1 VNGLGNRSYRV
12 VALALVLAALFLA
25 PFVASLVHA
34 QTIVISGEG
43 VVFTKVVGVGGSVAF
58 FFNTTQYTWSGAN
71 AYIYLSPNGN
81 NILTPSDT
89 LVAGPIPTAGL
100 KYVVGNL
107 TLTPQIVEWFIGNL
121 SAAATNY
128 PSAATNASLVYQ
140 HLLEYG
146 WALVYLKLA
155 SGVLA
160 YPLTTPAIA
169 AGPFNLTLRPAVSL
183 VQSGSYFSYYN
194 CSTTFNSYGI
204 LTNRSLPWLN
214 ITFAPSAG
222 QYINASSNYSIVVTG
237 ATLSPATVPVLVYN
251 KTSITIGTVKKLYN
265 LSQVFN
271 VTPNKTSIAYYSPT
285 TYTLG
290 IYNATINPAFVL
302 PYLSQVPGTQLYG
315 FNVSL
320 ISVNVYTGHNHT
332 IVYVP
337 PPPTGGYTA
346 VINNGKLIKATTAVS
361 IPNLTIS
368 VSNAT

>member
-1 VNGLGNRSYRV
+1 LGNRSYRV

-81 NILTPSDT
+81 NILTPGDT

-128 PSAATNASLVYQ
+128 PSAAANASLVYQ

-251 KTSITIGTVKKLYN
+251 KTVIAKPTGLVLKNS
-265 LSQVFN
+265 SQVFTVEN
-271 VTPNKTSIAYYSPT
+271 TTTTKTSDAYYSST

-302 PYLSQVPGTQLYG
+302 PYLSQIPDTPLYG

-337 PPPTGGYTA
+337 PPPTGYTA
-346 VINNGKLIKATTAVS
+346 VINSGTSSEKSPPRSAYPT
-361 IPNLTIS
+361 
-368 VSNAT
+368 